1 MSPDETNGPDAG
13 MADHET
19 ATVWL
24 RHGRIDLALHR
35 LRSGEGRP
43 LLLLH
48 GLGEATPRRV
58 PPWAEPWSGPVWGLD
73 FTGHG
78 DSTMPRAGGY
88 SAETLLADTNA
99 AIEHLGEVSI
109 VGRGLGGYVALLAAG
124 ARPATVHGA
133 VIDDGPGLAGGGPVP
148 GSPTFVVPP
157 TRSSVTPDPFAL
169 LELARDIRPPDYAV
183 TFARFALERSPI
195 AEPIVVAA
203 RILPDWLEAVAAE
216 QGVVSRPLPAAIR
229 SLDV

>member
-1 MSPDETNGPDAG
+1 MSEHDTNAPGTEA
-13 MADHET
+13 T
-19 ATVWL
+19 TVWL

-35 LRSGEGRP
+35 VRDGVGRP

-58 PPWAEPWSGPVWGLD
+58 PDWAAGWHGPVWGLD

-78 DSTMPRAGGY
+78 DSTVPRAGGY
-88 SAETLLADTNA
+88 SAEALLADTNA

-109 VGRGLGGYVALLAAG
+109 VGRGLGGYIALLAAG
-124 ARPATVHGA
+124 ARPTMVHGA

-157 TRSSVTPDPFAL
+157 TRSSTAPDPFAL
-169 LELARDIRPPDYAV
+169 LELARDVRPPDYAV
-183 TFARFALERSPI
+183 SFARFALERSPI
-195 AEPIVVAA
+195 AVPIVVSA
-203 RILPDWLEAVAAE
+203 RIRPDWLEAVAGE
-216 QGVVSRPLPAAIR
+216 QGVVSRPLQVAIGN
-229 SLDV
+229 LGA